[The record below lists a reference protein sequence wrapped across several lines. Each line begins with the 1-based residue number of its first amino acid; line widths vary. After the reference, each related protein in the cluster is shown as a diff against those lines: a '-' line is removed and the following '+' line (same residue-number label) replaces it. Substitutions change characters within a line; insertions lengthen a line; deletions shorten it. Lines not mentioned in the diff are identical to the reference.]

1 MPRRTKQHS
10 QLISGR
16 IPPFLLERED
26 TDKKLTCCRKVLASL
41 EKSRSSERRAMHREQ
56 LDNAFKRLCVDST
69 DVTMYRDKLKKAR
82 SDCERE
88 SRKRAEFCDLYH
100 EEQRKHTEYEYLTTK
115 LECCRSTMTRMEED
129 YEELLAEKREFE
141 RKYAAACEELEDTK
155 TILEDTESRLK
166 AQQEPSSAPT
176 SGHST

>member
-1 MPRRTKQHS
+1 
-10 QLISGR
+10 
-16 IPPFLLERED
+16 
-26 TDKKLTCCRKVLASL
+26 
-41 EKSRSSERRAMHREQ
+41 
-56 LDNAFKRLCVDST
+56 
-69 DVTMYRDKLKKAR
+69 
-82 SDCERE
+82 
-88 SRKRAEFCDLYH
+88 
-100 EEQRKHTEYEYLTTK
+100 
-115 LECCRSTMTRMEED
+115 MEEE